1 MRMMGKSCVEHVN
14 LTNKSK
20 NSSKA
25 LLVFI
30 CLMLSSIASILMNG
44 TQSIAATLPGENLGT
59 ADNLDGDWASA
70 TSIKIQDSS
79 TGTSPFD
86 DDDER
91 GNDSSPKNDIIRSF
105 DSSSYNHAFM
115 I

>member
-1 MRMMGKSCVEHVN
+1 MRMMGKPCIGHVN

-70 TSIKIQDSS
+70 TSNQNGASTKSDISELMQTGINNFCVIISLIAFILIALLVHKRRIK
-79 TGTSPFD
+79 
-86 DDDER
+86 
-91 GNDSSPKNDIIRSF
+91 
-105 DSSSYNHAFM
+105 
-115 I
+115 